1 MASCRSCAR
10 RSPWSRAVR
19 YGDRRVTEDHDRF
32 EQLFERNHRQVL
44 AYCLRRSPTHA
55 DAEDA
60 TAEAFT
66 VAWRRRDAAP
76 QAELALPWLYAIARR
91 TLANQRRGNDRRAR
105 LAARIEPPSS
115 DAHLGGAAGPGFDA
129 LQRLRPDDQELL
141 RLVAWED
148 LRYDEIAEVLGISA
162 NAVAIR
168 LHRARVRFEQ
178 ELRATSSPH
187 EVKEIERRR
196 TSTRLKGRM
205 IGLLRRE
212 SSE

>member
-1 MASCRSCAR
+1 M
-10 RSPWSRAVR
+10 
-19 YGDRRVTEDHDRF
+19 TEDRARF
-32 EQLFERNHRQVL
+32 EHFFERYQAQVL
-44 AYCLRRSPTHA
+44 AYCLRRTATDA

-60 TAEAFT
+60 TADVFA
-66 VAWRRRDAAP
+66 VAWRRRDLAP
-76 QAELALPWLYAIARR
+76 EPDVALPWLYAIARR

-105 LAARIEPPSS
+105 LFARLDDSGNAGAPIGDASGPAIAALE
-115 DAHLGGAAGPGFDA
+115 
-129 LQRLRPDDQELL
+129 RLRPGDRELL
-141 RLVAWED
+141 RLVAWEE
-148 LRYDEIAEVLGISA
+148 LRHDEIAGVLGISA

-178 ELRATSSPH
+178 ELRATTTSH
-187 EVKEIERRR
+187 EVKEIEGRR

>member
-1 MASCRSCAR
+1 MHR
-10 RSPWSRAVR
+10 
-19 YGDRRVTEDHDRF
+19 EDHRHVTDDRGRF
-32 EQLFERNHRQVL
+32 ELLFERYQRHVL
-44 AYCLRRSPTHA
+44 AYCLRRTATNA

-60 TAEAFT
+60 TADAFA
-66 VAWRRRDAAP
+66 VAWRRRDMAP
-76 QAELALPWLYAIARR
+76 ELGVALPWLYAIARR

-105 LAARIEPPSS
+105 LSERLEPPGSVGAS
-115 DAHLGGAAGPGFDA
+115 LGDASGPASAA
-129 LQRLRPDDQELL
+129 LERLRAEDQEVL
-141 RLVAWED
+141 RLVAWEA
-148 LRYDEIAEVLGISA
+148 LRHDEIAEVLGISV

-178 ELRATSSPH
+178 ELRATSNPH
-187 EVKEIERRR
+187 ELKGIERRR

>member
-1 MASCRSCAR
+1 MG
-10 RSPWSRAVR
+10 V
-19 YGDRRVTEDHDRF
+19 EHDRSRF
-32 EQLFERNHRQVL
+32 EHLFGSYQRQIF
-44 AYCLRRSPTHA
+44 AYCLRRTSTYA

-60 TAEAFT
+60 TADAFA

-76 QAELALPWLYAIARR
+76 DPNAALPWLYAIARR
-91 TLANQRRGNDRRAR
+91 TLANQRRVRDRQAR
-105 LAARIEPPSS
+105 LPARLEPPGS
-115 DAHLGGAAGPGFDA
+115 DLAPLGDASGPAVDA
-129 LQRLRPDDQELL
+129 LERLRPDDQELL
-141 RLVAWED
+141 RLVAWEE
-148 LRYDEIAEVLGISA
+148 LRHDEIAEVLGITA

-187 EVKEIERRR
+187 DVKEIEGRR